1 MCLALSAQSAVSGDR
16 AFCPVLWDAGTRG
29 WSSSVTRSPPPA
41 AHGETAESVG
51 PKAAP
56 TRRLPGPEPPTCVTF
71 QPLPRRHGPSPVWRL
86 AGMRRDLG
94 AAHRRLLTPVA
105 VHLLWSRVTGRRGHV
120 FRGLAECFQRAALAR
135 TSSRRLRRQSPGGN
149 AADESSDRAGKLGRW
164 KGKILTLRKPWP
176 LRAGQSAAESG
187 SPRAP
192 PAPLAGRPGAAAR
205 ARTETLGPR
214 VP

>member
-94 AAHRRLLTPVA
+94 AAHGRLLTP
-105 VHLLWSRVTGRRGHV
+105 RGR
-120 FRGLAECFQRAALAR
+120 ALALV
-135 TSSRRLRRQSPGGN
+135 SG
-149 AADESSDRAGKLGRW
+149 DRA
-164 KGKILTLRKPWP
+164 PW
-176 LRAGQSAAESG
+176 
-187 SPRAP
+187 
-192 PAPLAGRPGAAAR
+192 AR
-205 ARTETLGPR
+205 F
-214 VP
+214 

>member
-94 AAHRRLLTPVA
+94 AAHGRLLTPRGRALALVSGDRA
-105 VHLLWSRVTGRRGHV
+105 PWARFYRAGRVFPKGRASSDLKPEAQAPKSRRERSRRKLGPCREVRSLERKNLDPKEALASPRLSQGRRGP
-120 FRGLAECFQRAALAR
+120 RQR
-135 TSSRRLRRQSPGGN
+135 P
-149 AADESSDRAGKLGRW
+149 
-164 KGKILTLRKPWP
+164 
-176 LRAGQSAAESG
+176 
-187 SPRAP
+187 
-192 PAPLAGRPGAAAR
+192 
-205 ARTETLGPR
+205 
-214 VP
+214 